1 MMKRSLS
8 LALLFATATAA
19 AAEVKISGYG
29 RFGLDYNDRNASS
42 GVNGIGAPA
51 NGVSSTTI
59 TSRLRLQF
67 DFSTETDG
75 AVTLGSRLRV
85 EAESRDNVAV
95 TPGFNGA
102 YFFARYGGMTVG
114 VGNILGAIDAMP
126 GFKIN
131 NPATGIGIDG
141 AGFHDE
147 VANVAANVAGQFGNW
162 DAYSS
167 TAAGPNGLEI
177 LYKSGAFSGHL
188 SYSRTNTDIAP
199 VGDGIPGNASPSNRT
214 RIAMNLAYTFGD
226 WTAVLGGQ
234 ASDTAGEDKL
244 ILAVMGQVGPV
255 GLRFAYA
262 DNEGIRKYGIYGD
275 MDVGTAS
282 NVLVFVTSEEA
293 ADAGAIAQGRDNRD
307 NVGPRV
313 GALADTGGEGES
325 YGVHYSYDLGGG
337 ASVEAGAVRSSND
350 QTQVQAGVFFR
361 F

>member
-199 VGDGIPGNASPSNRT
+199 VGDGIPG
-214 RIAMNLAYTFGD
+214 M
-226 WTAVLGGQ
+226 
-234 ASDTAGEDKL
+234 
-244 ILAVMGQVGPV
+244 
-255 GLRFAYA
+255 
-262 DNEGIRKYGIYGD
+262 
-275 MDVGTAS
+275 
-282 NVLVFVTSEEA
+282 
-293 ADAGAIAQGRDNRD
+293 
-307 NVGPRV
+307 PRRP
-313 GALADTGGEGES
+313 TGHVS
-325 YGVHYSYDLGGG
+325 
-337 ASVEAGAVRSSND
+337 R
-350 QTQVQAGVFFR
+350 
-361 F
+361 